1 MAGTAADI
9 ATLASLND
17 FIARVRVAL
26 IKRAVEI
33 DAGSDRQSAATLNG
47 VASIMSNSEDIAKR
61 MAWLVA
67 AGNPTIAAAAPSV
80 PSEGDTQYAVNTML
94 PKLVR

>member
-9 ATLASLND
+9 AVLATLNE
-17 FIARVRVAL
+17 FIVQCRVAL
-26 IKRAVEI
+26 VKRAVEI
-33 DAGSDRQSAATLNG
+33 DAGSDRQSAQMLNG
-47 VASIMSNSEDIAKR
+47 VAGIMSNSEDISKR
-61 MAWLVA
+61 MAWLIA
-67 AGNPTIAAAAPSV
+67 AGNPTISAAAPAV

>member
-1 MAGTAADI
+1 MAGAASDI
-9 ATLASLND
+9 ATLASLNE
-17 FIARVRVAL
+17 FIVKVRVAL
-26 IKRAVEI
+26 VKRAVEI
-33 DAGSDRQSAATLNG
+33 DAGSDRQSASTLNT
-47 VASIMSNSEDIAKR
+47 VAGIMSDSEDIAKR

-67 AGNPTIAAAAPSV
+67 AGNPTIAAAAPAV

>member
-33 DAGSDRQSAATLNG
+33 DAGSDRQSAAMLNG
-47 VASIMSNSEDIAKR
+47 VAGIMGNSEDIAKR

-67 AGNPTIAAAAPSV
+67 AGNPTIAAAAPAV